1 MFLSKYLSSVRVG
14 PLEVAPWSLLAT
26 TSLTDFRY
34 KCNYRERQRQIRT
47 KTKTI
52 TKTATNSLMDYW
64 YKDNQRQTKGQ
75 EQLSSLPLFSF
86 SLFIHLFFLSLFYSP
101 KMPQVVFGTM
111 LVWSELITSHAIRWA
126 VVICLFVF
134 CILHF
139 DFAFCRFFC
148 ISWCKIFDFSS
159 HNITLQGANTSAPHP
174 RGGRGHLELQVQDV
188 LQGSP
193 GQICLCL

>member
-1 MFLSKYLSSVRVG
+1 MRGG

-34 KCNYRERQRQIRT
+34 KCNNRERQRQT
-47 KTKTI
+47 
-52 TKTATNSLMDYW
+52 TNMDKDKDNYQDGDKLSKMDYRE
-64 YKDNQRQTKGQ
+64 KDNQRQTKGQ
-75 EQLSSLPLFSF
+75 EQWSSLPLFSF
-86 SLFIHLFFLSLFYSP
+86 SLFILLFFLSLFYSP

-126 VVICLFVF
+126 VVVCL
-134 CILHF
+134 LH
-139 DFAFCRFFC
+139 FAFCVLCFMMQNIWHLLALHC
-148 ISWCKIFDFSS
+148 IA
-159 HNITLQGANTSAPHP
+159 LQGANTSAPHS

-188 LQGSP
+188 LQGGP

>member
-1 MFLSKYLSSVRVG
+1 MFCSYQNI
-14 PLEVAPWSLLAT
+14 SLQWGVDHWRWHRDHYWRQLLWRTSGTNAT
-26 TSLTDFRY
+26 TEKDKDKPQTW
-34 KCNYRERQRQIRT
+34 T

-52 TKTATNSLMDYW
+52 TKTATNFLMDYR

-75 EQLSSLPLFSF
+75 EQWSSLPLFSF
-86 SLFIHLFFLSLFYSP
+86 SLFILLFFLSLFYSP

-126 VVICLFVF
+126 VVVCL
-134 CILHF
+134 LH
-139 DFAFCRFFC
+139 FAFCVLCFMMQNIWHLLALHC
-148 ISWCKIFDFSS
+148 IA
-159 HNITLQGANTSAPHP
+159 LQGANTSPPHS